1 MIGSKL
7 SIGMQDNMELTPEN
21 GNTMNIQAET
31 EGDEKNKDCIYVGNE
46 MHRAVWARGV
56 M

>member
-1 MIGSKL
+1 
-7 SIGMQDNMELTPEN
+7 MELTPEN
-21 GNTMNIQAET
+21 GNIANTQAET
-31 EGDEKNKDCIYVGNE
+31 KGDEKNKDCIYVGNE